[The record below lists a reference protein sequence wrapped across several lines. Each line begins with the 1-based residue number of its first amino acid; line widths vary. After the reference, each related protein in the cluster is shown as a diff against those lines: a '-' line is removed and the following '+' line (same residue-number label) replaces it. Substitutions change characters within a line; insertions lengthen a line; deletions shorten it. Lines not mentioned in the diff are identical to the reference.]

1 MGLNIGITGG
11 IGSGKSLVCRI
22 FSVLGISVYDA
33 DQEAKALMNTHP
45 DLIGALKNAFG
56 DQVYDAEGQLN
67 RAYLAAEVFGDQQKL
82 NRLNSIVHPIV
93 IQAGVEWMNAQAGPY
108 SVKEAALLFESG
120 SHQAN
125 DYNILVFAPTEER
138 IRRVMAR
145 DRVSKEQVLAR
156 MEKQMPEEE
165 KMNLADFVIYN
176 DGTQALIPQVLELH
190 SRFLDLYEEKS
201 QFD

>member
-108 SVKEAALLFESG
+108 SGKEGALLFESG

-138 IRRVMAR
+138 INRVMAR